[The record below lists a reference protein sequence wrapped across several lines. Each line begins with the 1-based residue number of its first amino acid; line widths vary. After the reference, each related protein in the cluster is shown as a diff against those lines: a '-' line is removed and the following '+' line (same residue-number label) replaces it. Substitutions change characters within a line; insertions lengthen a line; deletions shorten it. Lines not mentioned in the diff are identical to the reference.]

1 MHSCFQPRSTS
12 VPSVLLHDSTGCAPK
27 DYFGH
32 EHHLFRKQ
40 LLLLQH
46 SLASSVLLAD
56 WTCLLALHYYWFCTP
71 VFNCGPQAYPACPST
86 TLRSALQKIT
96 SGTSITR
103 SMSNCYSLYILSRT
117 ASCWWTGLAS
127 SPCTTTGFALLF
139 STAVHKRTQRALTR
153 LYGLR
158 SKRLLRPRASRVP
171 GATTTASTF
180 PRQWRPAGRLDLP
193 PRPALLLVLHSCF
206 RLRWVPSTLL
216 HIDSQFCAPEEITS
230 GTSITRS
237 MSDCYCFYVLSPTA
251 SCWQT
256 GLSLAPL
263 HLIVVPSFCCRL
275 WRKRNIPARS
285 FTRIFLA
292 LPHEQPSSARSSCRV
307 LYTTSFLMNS

>member
-1 MHSCFQPRSTS
+1 
-12 VPSVLLHDSTGCAPK
+12 
-27 DYFGH
+27 
-32 EHHLFRKQ
+32 
-40 LLLLQH
+40 
-46 SLASSVLLAD
+46 
-56 WTCLLALHYYWFCTP
+56 
-71 VFNCGPQAYPACPST
+71 
-86 TLRSALQKIT
+86 
-96 SGTSITR
+96 
-103 SMSNCYSLYILSRT
+103 MSNCYSLYILSRT
-117 ASCWWTGLAS
+117 ASCWQTGLGS
-127 SPCTTTGFALLF
+127 SPGTTTG
-139 STAVHKRTQRALTR
+139 SAVHTRTQRALTR

-158 SKRLLRPRASRVP
+158 SNRLLRPRASPVP

-216 HIDSQFCAPEEITS
+216 HIDSPFCAPKEITS

-251 SCWQT
+251 SCWKT

-263 HLIVVPSFCCRL
+263 HLIVVSSFCCRL

-292 LPHEQPSSARSSCRV
+292 LPPEQPSSARSSCRV
-307 LYTTSFLMNS
+307 LYTRRARRWPRHWWRPCAERTGEERAARRSTP

>member
-12 VPSVLLHDSTGCAPK
+12 VSSVLLHDSTGCAPK

-32 EHHLFRKQ
+32 EHHVFRER
-40 LLLLQH
+40 LLLLLH
-46 SLASSVLLAD
+46 PLASGVLLV
-56 WTCLLALHYYWFCTP
+56 L
-71 VFNCGPQAYPACPST
+71 
-86 TLRSALQKIT
+86 
-96 SGTSITR
+96 
-103 SMSNCYSLYILSRT
+103 
-117 ASCWWTGLAS
+117 
-127 SPCTTTGFALLF
+127 LLF
-139 STAVHKRTQRALTR
+139 STAVHKRTQRALAR

-158 SKRLLRPRASRVP
+158 SKRLLRPRASPVP

-180 PRQWRPAGRLDLP
+180 PRQWRLAGRLDLP

-216 HIDSQFCAPEEITS
+216 HIDSQFCAPKEITS

-292 LPHEQPSSARSSCRV
+292 LPHEQPSSARSSCRM